1 VVPLIENCSRTVLVT
16 GANGFVGTALC
27 AALRTAGF
35 GVRGVVREKDR
46 NDPALIEVGSFGPR
60 TEWEPLLTGVDCVVH
75 LAARTHHVS
84 DRGMEALELYRASN
98 VEPAVRLAH
107 AAVTCGVR
115 RLIYLSSIKVNG
127 EATENPYTELDVPK
141 PEDSYG
147 LSKWET
153 EQALTGIAAGTS
165 LELVILRPP
174 LVYGA
179 GVKGNYFRLMK
190 CVANGIPLPIG
201 SVRNLRSMVYVKN
214 LAHAIVTCID
224 APKAANRVYLVCD
237 DEALSTPDLVR
248 MNAAALG
255 VKPRIYPSPV
265 SLVRMA
271 TRIVGKS
278 AEFKRIASSLVIDN
292 ARIKSETGWSPP
304 VTCEQ
309 GIFETALWYVTH
321 VGVGQRL
328 N

>member
-1 VVPLIENCSRTVLVT
+1 VLVT

-224 APKAANRVYLVCD
+224 APEAANRLYLVCD
-237 DEALSTPDLVR
+237 DEAQSTPELVR
-248 MNAAALG
+248 ANAVALG
-255 VKPRIYPSPV
+255 VQARIIPAPMWLLSLGALLV
-265 SLVRMA
+265 LRQDELKRLAGSLV
-271 TRIVGKS
+271 VCN
-278 AEFKRIASSLVIDN
+278 D
-292 ARIKSETGWSPP
+292 RIKADLGWKPP
-304 VTCEQ
+304 YTNRD
-309 GIFETALWYVTH
+309 GIQETADWYAAAAGTAM
-321 VGVGQRL
+321 GAR
-328 N
+328 